1 MADGR
6 WLMADG
12 CFASLLTFAHTLPGH
27 LMSANDAVI
36 VSAVRSAVGRGKKDG
51 SLANVHP
58 VDLSAEVLTAAVSRA
73 GVAPGD
79 VDDVIWGC
87 AMPEASQGL
96 NMARLS
102 VLRAGFPVEVPATT
116 VNRFCSSGLQ
126 TIAMGAQAIM
136 SGMAETVIAG
146 GIEMM
151 SQVPMSG
158 YHTRLNPAITE
169 SYIGMGFTA
178 ERVAERWKVSRADQD
193 AWALGSHEKAA
204 RAWQAGRFS
213 DQIVP
218 IEAERVNGNGTTE
231 RAAFARDELV
241 RADTTAEKLAKLQP
255 AFKAGGTVTAGN
267 ASPYSDGAAA
277 LVLMK
282 RAKAE
287 ALGLR
292 PLARFVTFA
301 AAGVEPDVM
310 GVGPIKAVPKA
321 LRLAGMSLADMDLIE
336 FNEAF
341 ASQILAS
348 MRELGVPEDRVNV
361 NGGAIALGHPLGA
374 TGAKL
379 TTQLIHELQ
388 RRGGGRGLVT
398 MCVGGGMGAAGI
410 FEVAA

>member
-1 MADGR
+1 MN
-6 WLMADG
+6 
-12 CFASLLTFAHTLPGH
+12 P
-27 LMSANDAVI
+27 NDAVI
-36 VSAVRSAVGRGKKDG
+36 VSAVRTAVARGKKDG

-58 VDLSAEVLTAAVSRA
+58 VDLSAEVLKAAVSRA
-73 GVAPGD
+73 GIAPGD
-79 VDDVIWGC
+79 IDDVLWGC

-96 NMARLS
+96 NVARLS

-126 TIAMGAQAIM
+126 TVAMAAQAIM
-136 SGMAETVIAG
+136 SGMAETVVAG
-146 GIEMM
+146 GVEMM

-158 YHTRLNPAITE
+158 FHTRLNPSMTE

-178 ERVAERWKVSRADQD
+178 ERVAERWQVSRADQD
-193 AWALGSHEKAA
+193 AWALGSQEKAA
-204 RAWQAGRFS
+204 RAWQAGRFA

-218 IEAERVNGNGTTE
+218 IRAERVSHHGTAE
-231 RAAFARDELV
+231 QVEFCRDELV

-255 AFKAGGTVTAGN
+255 AFKVGGTVTAGN

-277 LVLMK
+277 LVVMK
-282 RAKAE
+282 RARAD
-287 ALGLR
+287 ALGIT

-321 LRLAGMSLADMDLIE
+321 LRLAGMSLSDIDLIE

-341 ASQILAS
+341 ASQIVAS
-348 MRELGVPEDRVNV
+348 MRELGMPEDRVNV

-379 TTQLIHELQ
+379 TTQLIHELK

>member
-1 MADGR
+1 
-6 WLMADG
+6 
-12 CFASLLTFAHTLPGH
+12 
-27 LMSANDAVI
+27 MSANDAVI

-58 VDLSAEVLTAAVSRA
+58 VDLSAEVLKAAVHEA
-73 GVAPGD
+73 GVD
-79 VDDVIWGC
+79 TREIDDVIWGC

-96 NMARLS
+96 NVARLS

-126 TIAMGAQAIM
+126 TVAMGAQAIM

-158 YHTRLNPAITE
+158 FHTRLNPAITE

-178 ERVAERWKVSRADQD
+178 ERVAERWGVNRADQD
-193 AWALGSHEKAA
+193 AWALGSQQKAA
-204 RAWQAGRFS
+204 SAWQAGRFEG
-213 DQIVP
+213 QIVP
-218 IEAERVNGNGTTE
+218 VETERIAPDGSSQ
-231 RAAFARDELV
+231 RAAFTRDELV
-241 RADTTAEKLAKLQP
+241 RADTTADKLAKLQP
-255 AFKAGGTVTAGN
+255 AFKSGGTVTAGN

-287 ALGLR
+287 ALGLK

-301 AAGVEPDVM
+301 AAGVAPDIM
-310 GVGPIKAVPKA
+310 GVGPIRAVPKA
-321 LRLAGMSLADMDLIE
+321 LRLAGMSLSDIDLIE

-341 ASQILAS
+341 ASQIVAS
-348 MRELGVPEDRVNV
+348 MRELGMDQDRVNV

-379 TTQLIHELQ
+379 TTQLIHELR